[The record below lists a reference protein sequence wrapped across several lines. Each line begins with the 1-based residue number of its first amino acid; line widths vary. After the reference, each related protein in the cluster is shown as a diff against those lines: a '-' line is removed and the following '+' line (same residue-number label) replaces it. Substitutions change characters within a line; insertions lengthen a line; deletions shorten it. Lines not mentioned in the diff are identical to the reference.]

1 MTINQRSKGQRGER
15 ELFALLSDQLGF
27 VVRRNVDQV
36 RRGGADGLDIPG
48 WAIEV
53 KRAERA
59 LIAPWWRQAVEQA
72 SRSGRR
78 PALVWRA
85 NRRPWRACLR
95 LGDVAPGR
103 YSTAEADAQVEMDLA
118 TAVAVIRESLDGV

>member
-1 MTINQRSKGQRGER
+1 MSASQRLKGQRGER
-15 ELFALLSDQLGF
+15 ELFSLLSDRLGF
-27 VVRRNVDQV
+27 VVKRNIDQA
-36 RRGGADGLDIPG
+36 RHGGADGLDIPG

-53 KRAERA
+53 KRAERP
-59 LIAPWWRQAVEQA
+59 LIASWWRQACEQA

-85 NRRPWRACLR
+85 NRRPWRVCLR

-103 YSTAEADAQVEMDLA
+103 YSAADAEAMVELDLEA
-118 TAVAVIRESLDGV
+118 AVAVIRETL